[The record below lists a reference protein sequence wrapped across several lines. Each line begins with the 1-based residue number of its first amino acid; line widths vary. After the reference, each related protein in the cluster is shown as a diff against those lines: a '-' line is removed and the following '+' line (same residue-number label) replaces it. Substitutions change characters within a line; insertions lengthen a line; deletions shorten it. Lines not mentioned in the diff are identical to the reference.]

1 MGLKLYNTLTKTLEE
16 FKPIEEG
23 KVKMYFCG
31 PTVYDYPHIG
41 NLRTFVVS
49 DILRRYLEY
58 RGYEVVFVMNLTDVD
73 DKTIKGARREGIS
86 LKEYTDR
93 YAKIFFEDISTI
105 RIKPAT
111 YYPRATD
118 TIKEIVEFVKA
129 LIEKGYAYKTE
140 DGVYFDISSF
150 KEYGKL
156 SNLDRREIKVGA
168 SGRVHADEYSKDDVV
183 DFALW
188 KAWKEE
194 DGDVYWDTEIGK
206 GRPGWH
212 IECSVMSTKYLGETF
227 DIHGGGVDLIFPH
240 HENEIAQS
248 EAKTGKKFVNY
259 WVHVEHLMVNGRK
272 MSKSEGNFYTLR
284 DLLAKGYSPKAI
296 RLVLISTHY
305 KKPLDFTE
313 DKVVQAQNTIKDLE
327 LFIARMKKISKVNTS
342 VNVDS
347 SKVEVIVN
355 ARKRFIDSMDD
366 NLNVPEA
373 LGVVFSLVSSY
384 ENRDITSISSVE
396 ADEVLKFL
404 EEVKSVLDFF
414 DMDIDQVPS
423 EVLELVNQRE
433 EFRKNKNF
441 SEADR
446 IRNLI
451 TSKGYTLID
460 TKIGSIVAKV

>member
-49 DILRRYLEY
+49 DVLRRYLEY
-58 RGYEVVFVMNLTDVD
+58 LGYEVVFVMNLTDVD

-86 LKEYTDR
+86 LREYTDR

>member
-58 RGYEVVFVMNLTDVD
+58 RGYEVLFVMNLTDVD